1 MAVQSRSLRGNYAPR
16 QDKIQP
22 IMIAPVCS
30 LPVPDLPA
38 GRTWTTREAQRWQE
52 LWSSGAANLWSEDV
66 VGVVAVFVVLE
77 SQFLNGRISAGVL
90 GEFRQIAEQL
100 ALTPA
105 SRIRLNI
112 RVKESADD

>member
-1 MAVQSRSLRGNYAPR
+1 MISTTRRGNYAPR

-22 IMIAPVCS
+22 ILIDAVCT
-30 LPVPDLPA
+30 LPVPPLPA
-38 GRTWTTREAQRWQE
+38 GRTWTDREQQRWQE
-52 LWSSGAANLWSEDV
+52 LWTSSAANLWAEDV
-66 VGVVAVFVVLE
+66 VGIVAVYVVLE

-90 GEFRQIAEQL
+90 GEFRQISEQL

-112 RVKESADD
+112 RIREAGE

>member
-1 MAVQSRSLRGNYAPR
+1 
-16 QDKIQP
+16 
-22 IMIAPVCS
+22 MIDPVCS

-38 GRTWTTREAQRWQE
+38 GRTWTDVEQQRWHE
-52 LWSSGAANLWSEDV
+52 LWTGPAANTWSEDV
-66 VGVVAVFVVLE
+66 IGIVAVYVALE
-77 SQFLNGRISAGVL
+77 TQFLNGRIAAGVL

-112 RVKESADD
+112 RIRESDDA